1 MALRSPLVLINGRI
15 KELPAGDTVDV
26 PAGATGATGANGATG
41 AQGNTGPT
49 GANGNTG
56 ATGANGNTGNTGAN
70 GSTGAQGNTGN
81 TGANGSTGAQGNTGP
96 TGANGTT
103 GATGSVPTISFTASE
118 IIAAGQLVN
127 LYDNAGTLNVRL
139 ADNTVEGKECFGY
152 ATVGGAT
159 GASVT
164 ILSAPGSVI
173 TGLSGL
179 STGARYFLGGT
190 GTVTSTVPTT
200 TGNVI
205 QYIGIALTTSTL
217 LFLNDQQP
225 VTKN

>member
-1 MALRSPLVLINGRI
+1 MALRSPLVLIGGRI

-26 PAGATGATGANGATG
+26 PTGATG
-41 AQGNTGPT
+41 NTGGT
-49 GANGNTG
+49 
-56 ATGANGNTGNTGAN
+56 GNTGNTG
-70 GSTGAQGNTGN
+70 GTGGTGGTGATGNTGN
-81 TGANGSTGAQGNTGP
+81 
-96 TGANGTT
+96 T
-103 GATGSVPTISFTASE
+103 GATGSVPTFTFNATNP
-118 IIAAGQLVN
+118 IAASQLVN
-127 LYDNAGTLNVRL
+127 LNVVSGTLEVRL
-139 ADNTVEGKECFGY
+139 ADNTAEGKECYGY

-159 GASVT
+159 GDPITV
-164 ILSAPGSVI
+164 LSAPGSVI

-179 STGARYFLGGT
+179 STGVRYYLGGT
-190 GTVTSTVPTT
+190 GAVTSTVPTT